1 MNMTIRLESVMHQY
15 RGFGV
20 ISSPFRRCL
29 NRYLAK
35 YPIKTVRFF
44 VQGSNS
50 SHGVSTRLYIPNYI
64 SLWRSLLSDE
74 QLRDPVLQY
83 LRSDMDILIKSALAV
98 KYQYAQNS
106 VGVTKEQMVQIGQ
119 RNAIVL
125 ELHLQSL
132 WTVQVLAKSQANWL
146 CHQGSLVEYMTM
158 MWRSPRR
165 QKQLFG
171 DKMLSLR
178 VQEETRYLVEVLTL
192 YTHECVLRNPDDVM
206 KEKESSKS
214 SKFVT
219 QYVSVMFDLLVVF
232 TKATLIDFS
241 FLEDFYKNKLSST
254 SIAPFHKFEIIR
266 YFIAL
271 FRNAKVMQD
280 VKVSALR
287 LIIIPMFTKSL
298 LANET
303 SMVDKE
309 TLRSIMKDLLMGE
322 NSDLS
327 YSESLRIE
335 LLHLSTVLIRFVG
348 QDMMDHRK
356 ELIKFAWNHLKSDD
370 LASKQWA
377 YVNVCQFIEVY
388 ETPPKII
395 LQVFVALLRT
405 FQSESASLGRKAL
418 CILTPALPKRLQ
430 PRDLVKAVKWTKKI
444 VYEDGHTTSQLIYIW
459 TLITRHPAIFFPFRG
474 SFLHRMIMSL
484 SRLGL
489 PPNCPFSNRRLAI
502 DLAHLIIVWEERRR
516 EMMKAR
522 SREVNSVRGWCSSVS
537 VMYMS
542 LKHQN
547 SNTKPNSQVRGLK
560 SLSKSL
566 TKKKKKRIRMR
577 MTRWTLTRKSKKST
591 KTKKKGNNKKRT
603 ASTTK
608 KSKKGNSRRRKGAA
622 PT

>member
-1 MNMTIRLESVMHQY
+1 
-15 RGFGV
+15 
-20 ISSPFRRCL
+20 
-29 NRYLAK
+29 
-35 YPIKTVRFF
+35 
-44 VQGSNS
+44 
-50 SHGVSTRLYIPNYI
+50 
-64 SLWRSLLSDE
+64 
-74 QLRDPVLQY
+74 
-83 LRSDMDILIKSALAV
+83 
-98 KYQYAQNS
+98 
-106 VGVTKEQMVQIGQ
+106 
-119 RNAIVL
+119 
-125 ELHLQSL
+125 
-132 WTVQVLAKSQANWL
+132 
-146 CHQGSLVEYMTM
+146 
-158 MWRSPRR
+158 
-165 QKQLFG
+165 
-171 DKMLSLR
+171 
-178 VQEETRYLVEVLTL
+178 
-192 YTHECVLRNPDDVM
+192 M
-206 KEKESSKS
+206 KEKETSKS

-241 FLEDFYKNKLSST
+241 ILEDFYKNKLSST

-322 NSDLS
+322 SSDLS

-444 VYEDGHTTSQLIYIW
+444 VYVVFEVTF
-459 TLITRHPAIFFPFRG
+459 ANPFA
-474 SFLHRMIMSL
+474 SV
-484 SRLGL
+484 SRL
-489 PPNCPFSNRRLAI
+489 
-502 DLAHLIIVWEERRR
+502 
-516 EMMKAR
+516 
-522 SREVNSVRGWCSSVS
+522 
-537 VMYMS
+537 
-542 LKHQN
+542 
-547 SNTKPNSQVRGLK
+547 
-560 SLSKSL
+560 
-566 TKKKKKRIRMR
+566 
-577 MTRWTLTRKSKKST
+577 
-591 KTKKKGNNKKRT
+591 
-603 ASTTK
+603 
-608 KSKKGNSRRRKGAA
+608 
-622 PT
+622 